1 MSESELQALLD
12 NYIDDS
18 YSNYQDVDRDV
29 QKATEYYLGK
39 PFGNEVPGKSSVVDR
54 SVASA
59 IDGALPQLL
68 KIFTQ
73 SVDVVEFTPQNDG
86 DATVAEN
93 VTQYVNHI
101 FNKDNKGAILMHNWF
116 WDALVNKVGIVKAY
130 WNVEADAN
138 EEEYFELTQ
147 DELGMLMAA
156 EDVEITE
163 QEEVPL
169 PQEPQPAPPQPVM
182 DEMGQ
187 PAMDEMGQPLPPQP
201 QLDEMGQPLMMEV
214 PPIILYNVKIRK
226 TVDASRVKIEN
237 VPGAEFMIDRH
248 ADCIEDARFVAQRK
262 MLTRSELVAMGYDNN
277 IIAELSTDDAVGL
290 GRVNMEFNPV
300 NDVNNTDPSQDL
312 IAYYECYLDI
322 GEEDGMAKKHRICY
336 ASNTILSDE
345 EIDYVPFYSLCPFP
359 IPHSFYGQSMADRTM
374 EIQFIKSTITRQMLD
389 NLYLTNNS
397 RVGAVEGQVN
407 LDDLLNST
415 AGGIIRMKNPNA
427 IVPLQVQSSAA
438 QSFPMLDYLDGEQ
451 AKATGVSDM
460 SQGLDP
466 NVLQNVS
473 ATAVA
478 TMTAQSQGKLELIAR
493 IFADTGV
500 KNLMQ
505 GILHL
510 VCKYQDQP
518 RAMAI
523 NGKPL
528 NIDPR
533 EWDNQYN
540 VTINVGLGNGTGDE
554 KVAMLQMMLGKQ
566 EQILQQYGLDNPLV
580 DLKQY
585 RQTLAKFIN
594 ASGYRDDAQFI
605 KEIDDAGMQKV
616 MQADAQQDKTAP
628 EVKAAQAIAQAEME
642 KAKMKQQT
650 DAQVNQ
656 LKMQELQ
663 FKVQMEQQEL
673 ALQQKQQEMDASKE
687 LLKIEQE
694 RMKLQADVAIH
705 KAELALKEEAQTD
718 KVSAEDMK
726 NMINAVDK
734 IAKING

>member
-1 MSESELQALLD
+1 MNEEQLKALLD

-18 YSNYQDVDRDV
+18 YSNYQDVDRDI
-29 QKATEYYLGK
+29 QKATDYYLGK

-54 SVASA
+54 SVAAS

-101 FNKDNKGAILMHNWF
+101 FNKDNPGAILMHNWF

-130 WNVEADAN
+130 WDVKEDAN

-156 EDVEITE
+156 EDVEIVE
-163 QEEVPL
+163 QEEVP
-169 PQEPQPAPPQPVM
+169 
-182 DEMGQ
+182 GQ
-187 PAMDEMGQPLPPQP
+187 PMPVGVDPMTGEELIQNAPSTF
-201 QLDEMGQPLMMEV
+201 
-214 PPIILYNVKIRK
+214 NVKIRK

-237 VPGAEFMIDRH
+237 VPTAEFMIDRH
-248 ADCIEDARFVAQRK
+248 ADCISDARFVAQRK
-262 MLTRSELVAMGYDNN
+262 MLTRSDLVAMGYDNN
-277 IIAELSTDDAVGL
+277 IVAELSTDDDVGIR
-290 GRVNMEFNPV
+290 GNVNYDDF

-312 IAYYECYLDI
+312 IALYEVYIDI
-322 GEEDGMAKKHRICY
+322 GEEDGMSKKHRICY

-374 EIQFIKSTITRQMLD
+374 ELQFIKSTITRQMLD

-397 RVGAVEGQVN
+397 RVGVVEGQCN
-407 LDDLLNST
+407 LDDVLNST
-415 AGGIIRMKNPNA
+415 AGGIIRLKNPNA

-438 QSFPMLDYLDGEQ
+438 QSFPMLEYLDGEQ

-460 SQGLDP
+460 SQGLDA

-478 TMTAQSQGKLELIAR
+478 TLTAQSQGKLELIAR

-500 KNLMQ
+500 KDLMR

-510 VCKYQDQP
+510 VCKYQNEP
-518 RAMAI
+518 RALAI
-523 NGKPL
+523 NGKPMQ
-528 NIDPR
+528 IDPR
-533 EWDNQYN
+533 EWDNLYN
-540 VTINVGLGNGTGDE
+540 VNINVGLGNGTGNE
-554 KVAMLQMMLGKQ
+554 KVAMLQMILGKQ
-566 EQILQQYGLDNPLV
+566 EMMIQQYGLDNPLV

-594 ASGYRDDAQFI
+594 ASGYRDDSQFI
-605 KEIDDAGMQKV
+605 KEIDDATMAQV
-616 MQADAQQDKTAP
+616 MQADAQADKTPP
-628 EVKAAQAIAQAEME
+628 EVKAAEAIAKSEVE
-642 KAKMKQQT
+642 KAQMKAQSDAAAQQLKQQEM
-650 DAQVNQ
+650 Q
-656 LKMQELQ
+656 LKT
-663 FKVQMEQQEL
+663 QMEQQKLEL
-673 ALQQKQQEMDASKE
+673 DRKQQELESAKE
-687 LLKIEQE
+687 MLKIQQE
-694 RMKLQADVAIH
+694 RAKLDADVRLREI
-705 KAELALKEEAQTD
+705 ELAEKAKANQD
-718 KVSAEDMK
+718 KVSNDDMK
-726 NMINAVDK
+726 NIINVVDK
-734 IAKING
+734 LAKVQG

>member
-1 MSESELQALLD
+1 MKMTEEQLKALLD

-18 YSNYQDVDRDV
+18 YSNYQDVDRDI
-29 QKATEYYLGK
+29 QKATDYYLGK

-54 SVASA
+54 SVAAS

-101 FNKDNKGAILMHNWF
+101 FNKDNQGAILMHNWF

-130 WNVEADAN
+130 WNVEQDAN

-163 QEEVPL
+163 QEEIP
-169 PQEPQPAPPQPVM
+169 
-182 DEMGQ
+182 GQ
-187 PAMDEMGQPLPPQP
+187 PIPVGQDPMTGEPLVQNAPST
-201 QLDEMGQPLMMEV
+201 
-214 PPIILYNVKIRK
+214 YNVKIRK

-237 VPGAEFMIDRH
+237 VPSAEFMIDRH
-248 ADCIEDARFVAQRK
+248 ADCVEDARFVAQRK
-262 MLTRSELVAMGYDNN
+262 MLTRSDLVAMGYDNN
-277 IIAELSTDDAVGL
+277 IIAELTTDDEVGVR
-290 GRVNMEFNPV
+290 GVEDFNNF

-312 IAYYECYLDI
+312 IAYYECYIDI
-322 GEEDGMAKKHRICY
+322 GEEDGLAKKHRICY

-374 EIQFIKSTITRQMLD
+374 ELQFIKSTITRQMLD

-415 AGGIIRMKNPNA
+415 AGGIVRMKNPNA
-427 IVPLQVQSSAA
+427 IVPMVVQSSAA
-438 QSFPMLDYLDGEQ
+438 QSFPMLEYLDGEQ

-460 SQGLDP
+460 SQGLDA

-478 TMTAQSQGKLELIAR
+478 TLTAQSQGKLELIAR

-500 KNLMQ
+500 KDLMR

-510 VCKYQDQP
+510 VCKYQDEP
-518 RAMAI
+518 RALAI
-523 NGKPL
+523 NGKPM

-533 EWDNQYN
+533 EWDNLYN
-540 VTINVGLGNGTGDE
+540 VNINVGLGNGTGNE
-554 KVAMLQMMLGKQ
+554 KVAMLQMILGKQ
-566 EQILQQYGLDNPLV
+566 EMMIQQYGLDNPLV

-594 ASGYRDDAQFI
+594 ASGYRDDSQFI
-605 KEIDDAGMQKV
+605 KEIDDAKMAQV
-616 MQADAQQDKTAP
+616 MQADAEADKTPP
-628 EVKAAQAIAQAEME
+628 EVKAAQAIAKAETD
-642 KAKMKQQT
+642 KAQMKAQT
-650 DAQVNQ
+650 DAQAQQ
-656 LKMQELQ
+656 LKQQELIM
-663 FKVQMEQQEL
+663 KAQMEQQEL
-673 ALQQKQQEMDASKE
+673 ELQRKQQELDSAKE
-687 LLKIEQE
+687 LLKIQQE
-694 RMKLQADVAIH
+694 RAKLEADVALH
-705 KAELALKEEAQTD
+705 TAELKIKEQAQTD
-718 KVSAEDMK
+718 KVSNEDMK
-726 NMINAVDK
+726 NVLSAVDK
-734 IAKING
+734 LAKVNA